1 MGAKLF
7 DEIRLSVCGI
17 EPASGSRNF
26 RVMKSDDEKRL
37 VFGWANI
44 AVRVGGEIIRD
55 FQDDII
61 DIEELEQAAYNFTAE
76 FGTAGEMH
84 RRGGVGRLVESVVFT
99 KEKAEALGIPPNIL
113 PEGWWVG
120 FKINDDEVWEKIKN
134 GTYSM
139 FSIEGTAERV
149 PIQEKAGGAVD

>member
-7 DEIRLSVCGI
+7 DEIRLCK
-17 EPASGSRNF
+17 SGNKPKPTNDGSTMF
-26 RVMKSDDEKRL
+26 WIMKSDDEKRL

-44 AVRVGGEIIRD
+44 AVRVNGEIIRD
-55 FQDDII
+55 YQDDVI
-61 DIEELEQAAYNFTAE
+61 DIDELEQAAYAFTAE

-84 RRGGVGRLVESVVFT
+84 RRGGVGRLVESIVFT
-99 KEKAEALGIPPNIL
+99 KEKAAALGIPPDVL

-120 FKINDDEVWEKIKN
+120 FRIDDDEVWEKVKN

-139 FSIEGTAERV
+139 FSIEGTAERI
-149 PIQEKAGGAVD
+149 PI

>member
-7 DEIRLSVCGI
+7 EETRQNVCKNDRT
-17 EPASGSRNF
+17 SGSRTF
-26 RVMKSDDEKRL
+26 RIMKSDDEKRL

-44 AVRVGGEIIRD
+44 AVRVGGEIIQD
-55 FQDDII
+55 FQDDVI

-84 RRGGVGRLVESVVFT
+84 RRGGIGRLVESIVFT
-99 KEKAEALGIPPNIL
+99 KEKSAALGIPPNIL

-120 FKINDDEVWEKIKN
+120 FRIDDDEVWEKIKN

-149 PIQEKAGGAVD
+149 PIQSEGR